1 MKVPQL
7 KKKLEIKTCHNI
19 DWEDNYSWIHQDNI
33 LEVLRDKSKLDPE
46 VKKYLEDENAYTE
59 HHLKDTKD
67 IQKKLFDEIKGRI
80 KLEDQSL
87 PFNDVRYEYWTK
99 TTEKGNYSNKI
110 RKKIN
115 TNEEE

>member
-46 VKKYLEDENAYTE
+46 VKKYLEDENTYTE

-80 KLEDQSL
+80 KLEDESL
-87 PFNDVRYEYWTK
+87 PYKDHTYEYWTK
-99 TTEKGNYSNKI
+99 TTVKGN
-110 RKKIN
+110 
-115 TNEEE
+115 

>member
-46 VKKYLEDENAYTE
+46 VKKYLEYENAYTD

-67 IQKKLFDEIKGRI
+67 IQKNYLMKLK
-80 KLEDQSL
+80 
-87 PFNDVRYEYWTK
+87 
-99 TTEKGNYSNKI
+99 
-110 RKKIN
+110 
-115 TNEEE
+115 EELN

>member
-46 VKKYLEDENAYTE
+46 VKKYLEDENAYSE

-67 IQKKLFDEIKGRI
+67 IQKKLFDEIKARI
-80 KLEDQSL
+80 KLDDESL
-87 PFNDVRYEYWTK
+87 PSKSPILCLYIVLAL
-99 TTEKGNYSNKI
+99 
-110 RKKIN
+110 
-115 TNEEE
+115 

>member
-46 VKKYLEDENAYTE
+46 VKKYLEDENAYTC
-59 HHLKDTKD
+59 LLYTSPSPRDYAAS
-67 IQKKLFDEIKGRI
+67 RMP
-80 KLEDQSL
+80 S
-87 PFNDVRYEYWTK
+87 
-99 TTEKGNYSNKI
+99 SA
-110 RKKIN
+110 
-115 TNEEE
+115 